1 MGRVTASSS
10 TTSYFDLPLMYVIAF
25 QKAKESVHY
34 YFSLCLINVKFIRR
48 HNIIDVSYL
57 EKKVPL
63 GDFVKKQLS
72 TGFLMDFDS

>member
-1 MGRVTASSS
+1 
-10 TTSYFDLPLMYVIAF
+10 MYVIAF

-34 YFSLCLINVKFIRR
+34 FLSLGQISLKFICR

-57 EKKVPL
+57 QKKVPL

-72 TGFLMDFDS
+72 TIHVGVPFLVNKKRK